1 MHPEIQKLLNQ
12 VNGSPVRISSTRFAC
27 LWDPP
32 LDFRRAVVYMR
43 NLLTHPPTGFEVEEI
58 EGRKVT
64 LEIRRLNH

>member
-32 LDFRRAVVYMR
+32 LDFRRAVCYMR
-43 NLLTHPPTGFEVEEI
+43 NLLTQPPTGFEVEEI

-64 LEIRRLNH
+64 LMIRRLH